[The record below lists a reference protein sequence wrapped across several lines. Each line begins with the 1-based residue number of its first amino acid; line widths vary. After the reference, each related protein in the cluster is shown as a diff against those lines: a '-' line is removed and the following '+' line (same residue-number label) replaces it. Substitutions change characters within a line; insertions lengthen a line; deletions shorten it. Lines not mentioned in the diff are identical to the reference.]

1 MRPLRQSDAL
11 YTKIEAMD
19 FALDLIL
26 ILSSFFDTF
35 SSFLPNARNPRGP
48 SPIPIILSDS
58 MEIVKE
64 FTTASATSLKNK
76 NNKKT
81 DKHHNDIK

>member
-1 MRPLRQSDAL
+1 MKANRNV
-11 YTKIEAMD
+11 YTKKEDMD

-26 ILSSFFDTF
+26 ILSSFFDPF

-48 SPIPIILSDS
+48 SPIPEILRDS

-64 FTTASATSLKNK
+64 FTIASATSLKNK
-76 NNKKT
+76 NNQKT
-81 DKHHNDIK
+81 DKLHNGIKSL

>member
-1 MRPLRQSDAL
+1 
-11 YTKIEAMD
+11 
-19 FALDLIL
+19 
-26 ILSSFFDTF
+26 
-35 SSFLPNARNPRGP
+35 
-48 SPIPIILSDS
+48 LSDS

-81 DKHHNDIK
+81 DKHNNGIK